1 MEEEKKVSDRIENRK
16 LLREQLKLLAEKSK
30 SKDCSVDELIALS
43 EGMVKIYE
51 ILTLRI

>member
-16 LLREQLKLLAEKSK
+16 L
-30 SKDCSVDELIALS
+30 IALS

-51 ILTLRI
+51 VLTLCI